1 MGAGRGGSESPAP
14 AWLSGRCCARIVVVV
29 AIHLHMEEARTE
41 SSQGGWDGGRGGP
54 RSPASA
60 WLSGRCRAGIVVGV
74 AIHLHMKEARTEN
87 TQKMADS
94 VA

>member
-1 MGAGRGGSESPAP
+1 MGAGRGGSE
-14 AWLSGRCCARIVVVV
+14 
-29 AIHLHMEEARTE
+29 
-41 SSQGGWDGGRGGP
+41 
-54 RSPASA
+54 SPASA

-74 AIHLHMKEARTEN
+74 AIHLHMKEARTGSSQGGLKSPVSAWLSGRCRACIVVVVAIHLHMKEARTEN

>member
-29 AIHLHMEEARTE
+29 AIHLHMKEARTG
-41 SSQGGWDGGRGGP
+41 SSQGGLK
-54 RSPASA
+54 SPVSA
-60 WLSGRCRAGIVVGV
+60 WLSGRCRACIVVVV

-87 TQKMADS
+87 TQTMADS
-94 VA
+94 VV

>member
-14 AWLSGRCCARIVVVV
+14 AWLSGRCRACIVVV
-29 AIHLHMEEARTE
+29 
-41 SSQGGWDGGRGGP
+41 
-54 RSPASA
+54 
-60 WLSGRCRAGIVVGV
+60 V
-74 AIHLHMKEARTEN
+74 AIHLHMKEARTED

>member
-1 MGAGRGGSESPAP
+1 MGKGVGFSLEGREYGWVS
-14 AWLSGRCCARIVVVV
+14 RCRARIVVGV

-41 SSQGGWDGGRGGP
+41 SSQGGWDGGQGGLK
-54 RSPASA
+54 SPVSA
-60 WLSGRCRAGIVVGV
+60 WLSGRCRACIVVVV
-74 AIHLHMKEARTEN
+74 AIYLHMKEARTEN

>member
-14 AWLSGRCCARIVVVV
+14 VWLSGRCCARIVVVV

-41 SSQGGWDGGRGGP
+41 SSQGGWDGGQGGLK
-54 RSPASA
+54 SPVSA
-60 WLSGRCRAGIVVGV
+60 WLSGRCRACIVVVV